1 MANGEWGDAV
11 TIQSYRDL
19 TIWQDAIALA
29 TDLYRRTSAFPK
41 EELYGLTSQLRRA
54 AVSVAANIAEGH
66 GREHTKSFIQFLRMA
81 QGSLKEVETH
91 LIIAENIGLLSSEAS
106 LAELKKAES
115 LGNRIRSLNRALQ
128 ERLEGED

>member
-66 GREHTKSFIQFLRMA
+66 GREHTKSFVQFLRMA
-81 QGSLKEVETH
+81 QGSPKEVETH
-91 LIIAENIGLLSSEAS
+91 LIIAENIGLLSSDAS
-106 LAELKKAES
+106 QSELKKAES
-115 LGNRIRSLNRALQ
+115 LGKRIRSLIRALQ
-128 ERLEGED
+128 ERLGGER

>member
-66 GREHTKSFIQFLRMA
+66 GREHTKSFVQFLRMA

-91 LIIAENIGLLSSEAS
+91 LIIAENIGLLSSDAS
-106 LAELKKAES
+106 QSELKKAES
-115 LGNRIRSLNRALQ
+115 LGKRIRSLIRALQ
-128 ERLEGED
+128 ERLGGER

>member
-1 MANGEWGDAV
+1 MANGEWGRAM

-29 TDLYRRTSAFPK
+29 TGLYRLTSAFPK

-91 LIIAENIGLLSSEAS
+91 LIIAENIGLLQSDA
-106 LAELKKAES
+106 LQAELQKTES
-115 LGNRIRSLNRALQ
+115 LGKRIRTLIRSLQ
-128 ERLEGED
+128 ERLVRDS